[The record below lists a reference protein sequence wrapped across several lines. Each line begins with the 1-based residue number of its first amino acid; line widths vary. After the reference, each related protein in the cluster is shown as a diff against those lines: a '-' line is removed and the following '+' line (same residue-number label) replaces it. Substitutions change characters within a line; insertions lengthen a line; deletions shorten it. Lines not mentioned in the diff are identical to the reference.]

1 MCKLQCELLATAAL
15 FAHIHVLR
23 EKIFLF
29 FFFDYG
35 VTLCMQVASTAHSL
49 VSLHRALPAG
59 YLSVC
64 IQKELFL
71 RGLKGNS
78 VAALQLFSARGINKS
93 ARFCSLGSGY
103 WFLHKVMLVLSVK
116 SKVASKLWKYCTR
129 HSFYFKPDVLH
140 GNWPKS
146 DLSCCLLIQP
156 QGNQVIF
163 SVEFVLQVGFW
174 IVSEGDLWAFCLWAR
189 WGPYM

>member
-1 MCKLQCELLATAAL
+1 MTLCKQIFENFACKNGDKFTGLHILGGFFWRGWNLSMCKLQCELLATAAL

-49 VSLHRALPAG
+49 ISLHRALPAG

-116 SKVASKLWKYCTR
+116 SKVASKL
-129 HSFYFKPDVLH
+129 
-140 GNWPKS
+140 
-146 DLSCCLLIQP
+146 
-156 QGNQVIF
+156 
-163 SVEFVLQVGFW
+163 
-174 IVSEGDLWAFCLWAR
+174 
-189 WGPYM
+189 